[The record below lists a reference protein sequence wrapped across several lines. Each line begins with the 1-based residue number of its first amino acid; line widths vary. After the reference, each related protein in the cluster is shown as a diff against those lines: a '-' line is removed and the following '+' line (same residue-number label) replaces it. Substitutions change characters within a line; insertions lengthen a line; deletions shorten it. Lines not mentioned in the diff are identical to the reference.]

1 MIEHIAYGGWPN
13 CYRLT
18 DGRIEIIATSDV
30 GPRVVRLAF
39 VGGKNAFGGLE
50 EQMGLSGGDEWRLYV
65 GHRFW
70 HAPEA
75 MPRSY
80 YPDNEPVQTQ
90 AQGDTLTLTPP
101 LEKTTG
107 IQKVLSIALVSG
119 HFEVMHML
127 RNEGMWTI
135 QIAPWALSVM
145 ALNGTAIVPQPQAPD
160 PKALLPNRTIM
171 LWPYTNMADPR
182 WHWGMKFV
190 TLRQDPQGAGP
201 TKFGISGTDGW
212 CAYWNDGLLFVK
224 RFDYQPGAT
233 YPDNGCT
240 VECYTNER
248 FLEVE
253 TLGPL
258 TWLEPGAS
266 LSHIER
272 WYLFSNVAC
281 DVTSEASIE
290 SALAP
295 ILKQT
300 A

>member
-1 MIEHIAYGGWPN
+1 MIERVAYAGWPN

-18 DGRIEIIATSDV
+18 NGRIEAIATGDI
-30 GPRVVRLAF
+30 GPRIIRLAF
-39 VGGKNAFGGLE
+39 VNGENVFGALE
-50 EQMGLSGGDEWRLYV
+50 EQLGLSGGNEWRLYG
-65 GHRFW
+65 GHRLW

-80 YPDNEPVQTQ
+80 YPDNEPVHVQME
-90 AQGDTLTLTPP
+90 GDTLVLTPP

-107 IQKVLSIALVSG
+107 IQKILTISLVSE
-119 HFEVMHML
+119 HFEVTHTL

-145 ALNGTAIVPQPQAPD
+145 APNGVAIVPQPQAPD
-160 PKALLPNRTIM
+160 PKALLPNRTLM

-182 WHWGMKFV
+182 WHWGNLLV
-190 TLRQDPQGAGP
+190 TLRQDPQAGP
-201 TKFGISGTDGW
+201 TKFGLSVTDGW
-212 CAYWNDGLLFVK
+212 CAYWNRGLLFVK
-224 RFDYQPGAT
+224 RFDYRPGVA

-248 FLEVE
+248 FLELE

-266 LSHIER
+266 ISHIER
-272 WYLFSNVAC
+272 WYLFSNVTIDFTDETTIFA
-281 DVTSEASIE
+281 
-290 SALAP
+290 ALSP
-295 ILKQT
+295 ILRQT

>member
-1 MIEHIAYGGWPN
+1 MIERVAYAGWPN

-18 DGRIEIIATSDV
+18 DGRIEAIATADI
-30 GPRVVRLAF
+30 GPRIVRLAF
-39 VGGKNAFGGLE
+39 VSGENVFGALE
-50 EQMGLSGGDEWRLYV
+50 EQLGLTGGSEWRLYG

-80 YPDNEPVQTQ
+80 YPDNERVHVQ
-90 AQGDTLTLTPP
+90 AEGNTLVLTPP

-107 IQKVLSIALVSG
+107 IQKILTVSLASG
-119 HFEVMHML
+119 HFEVTHTL

-145 ALNGTAIVPQPQAPD
+145 AMNGVAIVPHPQAPD
-160 PKALLPNRTIM
+160 PKALLPNRTLM
-171 LWPYTNMADPR
+171 LWPYTHMADPR
-182 WHWGMKFV
+182 WHWGNRFV
-190 TLRQDPQGAGP
+190 TLRQDPKAGP
-201 TKFGISGTDGW
+201 TKFGLSATDGW
-212 CAYWNDGLLFVK
+212 CAYWNHGLLFVK
-224 RFDYQPGAT
+224 RFDYQPEAT

-248 FLEVE
+248 FLELE

-258 TWLEPGAS
+258 TWLEPSAS
-266 LSHIER
+266 VSHVER
-272 WYLFSNVAC
+272 WYLFSDVMM
-281 DVTSEASIE
+281 DVTNEDEIA

-295 ILKQT
+295 ILKRT